1 MISKQYTADLI
12 RGNRDLIEQ
21 LLTSNATY
29 FASLTIR
36 SEEDQAD
43 DLIVDCLLP
52 EDGYQYEAVRQ
63 LELATRCRF
72 LLNLATVQEELA
84 EGLFTFE
91 MKPDS
96 FSFTRN
102 GMPIFRFGGIRG
114 KLPPYEGMT
123 EADFLSSYQAYCVA
137 VLDPKTS
144 FETLAEGK
152 LAFYKGNLLAEK
164 IVQATDINAIQD
176 LLKEAIQA
184 EKSRIESDEIQ
195 VNRQQYVLVRW
206 VMGISLI
213 VSLMCLAFASYWFL
227 WAIPLQSRVSDIRM
241 AFIKQDYSE
250 VVSLSRGLDSRY
262 IGQEDKYLMAY
273 SVVMT
278 EPLTLDQKTQLLSMS
293 MQSNEA
299 YLRFWIAIGQ
309 EDINEALNIASYL
322 NDPQLTLYASTKKI
336 DELQRNPNL
345 AADERT
351 TQIESVQ
358 NKIDG
363 LVSQYFSSEESSESS
378 SALSDSSESDTTS
391 NEFQA
396 SNEVSVESSQESVSS
411 QTGE

>member
-102 GMPIFRFGGIRG
+102 GMPIFHFRGISE
-114 KLPPYEGMT
+114 KWPPYEGMT

>member
-1 MISKQYTADLI
+1 
-12 RGNRDLIEQ
+12 
-21 LLTSNATY
+21 
-29 FASLTIR
+29 
-36 SEEDQAD
+36 
-43 DLIVDCLLP
+43 
-52 EDGYQYEAVRQ
+52 
-63 LELATRCRF
+63 
-72 LLNLATVQEELA
+72 LATVQEELA

-102 GMPIFRFGGIRG
+102 GMPIFHFRGIRE
-114 KLPPYEGMT
+114 KLPPYESMS
-123 EADFLSSYQAYCVA
+123 EAEFLSSYQAYCVA

-176 LLKEAIQA
+176 LLKEGIQA

-336 DELQRNPNL
+336 DANRYKNASRPSKALWMAKLNATMRVRNHYN
-345 AADERT
+345 T
-351 TQIESVQ
+351 NSI
-358 NKIDG
+358 
-363 LVSQYFSSEESSESS
+363 
-378 SALSDSSESDTTS
+378 
-391 NEFQA
+391 
-396 SNEVSVESSQESVSS
+396 QEPY
-411 QTGE
+411 

>member
-1 MISKQYTADLI
+1 MI
-12 RGNRDLIEQ
+12 
-21 LLTSNATY
+21 
-29 FASLTIR
+29 FA
-36 SEEDQAD
+36 
-43 DLIVDCLLP
+43 
-52 EDGYQYEAVRQ
+52 
-63 LELATRCRF
+63 
-72 LLNLATVQEELA
+72 
-84 EGLFTFE
+84 
-91 MKPDS
+91 
-96 FSFTRN
+96 
-102 GMPIFRFGGIRG
+102 
-114 KLPPYEGMT
+114 
-123 EADFLSSYQAYCVA
+123 
-137 VLDPKTS
+137 
-144 FETLAEGK
+144 
-152 LAFYKGNLLAEK
+152 
-164 IVQATDINAIQD
+164 
-176 LLKEAIQA
+176 
-184 EKSRIESDEIQ
+184 
-195 VNRQQYVLVRW
+195 W
-206 VMGISLI
+206 
-213 VSLMCLAFASYWFL
+213 
-227 WAIPLQSRVSDIRM
+227 PL
-241 AFIKQDYSE
+241 IKQDYSE

-378 SALSDSSESDTTS
+378 SNLSDSSESDTTS

-411 QTGE
+411 QAGE

>member
-1 MISKQYTADLI
+1 
-12 RGNRDLIEQ
+12 
-21 LLTSNATY
+21 
-29 FASLTIR
+29 
-36 SEEDQAD
+36 
-43 DLIVDCLLP
+43 
-52 EDGYQYEAVRQ
+52 
-63 LELATRCRF
+63 
-72 LLNLATVQEELA
+72 
-84 EGLFTFE
+84 
-91 MKPDS
+91 
-96 FSFTRN
+96 
-102 GMPIFRFGGIRG
+102 
-114 KLPPYEGMT
+114 MT

-378 SALSDSSESDTTS
+378 SALSGSSESDATS

-411 QTGE
+411 QAGE